1 MLQLDFNDRMQ
12 FSSCKFHVELGTAY
26 VFTMES
32 SLVGA
37 RTSISSDMMEF
48 VWCALLLR
56 TGKVGARTLVCPVV
70 TDCGWCALFL
80 GQCEVLSGVY
90 RLLVMSEGANVE
102 GARVLTTIEVPRAV
116 SGQVGSGSG
125 GAQRFKSSM

>member
-1 MLQLDFNDRMQ
+1 M
-12 FSSCKFHVELGTAY
+12 
-26 VFTMES
+26 
-32 SLVGA
+32 GA

-56 TGKVGARTLVCPVV
+56 TGKVGARTLICPVL
-70 TDCGWCALFL
+70 TDCGWCALLL
-80 GQCEVLSGVY
+80 GRCDVFSGVF
-90 RLLVMSEGANVE
+90 RLLVTSESANVE